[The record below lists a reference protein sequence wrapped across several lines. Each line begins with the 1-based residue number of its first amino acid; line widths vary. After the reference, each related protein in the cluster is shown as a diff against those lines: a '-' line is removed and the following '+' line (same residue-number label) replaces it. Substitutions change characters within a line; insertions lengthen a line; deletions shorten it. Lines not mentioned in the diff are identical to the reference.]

1 MERLISLSGLLVMVA
16 LAFAMGADRR
26 KVDLR
31 LVAAGVG
38 MQFLLA
44 LLVLFYAR
52 AQPPLGVRR
61 RPVAFLRKL
70 VTVAASSIPH
80 CKSISRH
87 QERMSIP
94 RGNPA

>member
-26 KVDLR
+26 KVHLR

-44 LLVLFYAR
+44 LPVLFYAR
-52 AQPPLGVRR
+52 AQPPLESAEGRWHFFVNWLRLLPAR
-61 RPVAFLRKL
+61 FL
-70 VTVAASSIPH
+70 TV
-80 CKSISRH
+80 
-87 QERMSIP
+87 
-94 RGNPA
+94 NPSPGIRSE